1 MDSVHPARRV
11 VSHGHPSRSAS
22 PSNHGKPAYSSVV
35 EYGWRRAIVSLA
47 VITATLLE
55 IIDTTIVNVA
65 LPNIQGNFGVSVD
78 QGAWVVTGYIIA
90 NVVII
95 PISPWLQERFGRRA
109 YYLTSILLFTFA
121 SVMCGLSG
129 SFGQLVFWRLVQGV
143 GGGGL
148 ISTSQAILRET
159 YPLKEQGKAQG
170 IFSLGVIVGPALG
183 PVLGGLI
190 TDNASWR
197 WAFFIN
203 IPVGLLAAAAVYA
216 VLRNPSAPQK
226 NKRLDWMGLGLLAMG
241 LGSLQYVLDQ
251 GQQYDWFAD
260 PNIRIFA
267 LLAAGGLVGFVF
279 RTLRSR
285 FPVVDLHVLR
295 YREVAV
301 GSLLGAALG
310 VSLYG
315 SVLILPQYVQ
325 NSLNF
330 TATLSGET
338 ILVRAAAIGI
348 LTPLAAVL
356 AMRGRLDARWQVFTG
371 FVLLGISN
379 WMLAGV
385 TTSDSSFWTFG
396 AALIVSG
403 VGLSQIFVPLSIAVL
418 GAVPPKDAAS
428 AAAFFNLARQV
439 GGSIAT
445 AVLVTVLVR
454 GVTHHQADLGSAVTL
469 HAQAVQQF
477 LQGNGGEHSVS
488 GLQHLANLVT
498 QQAYILS
505 YADTARL
512 TAILTLV
519 LAPLVVLMRRP
530 RSGGPVTVE

>member
-1 MDSVHPARRV
+1 MDSVHQARRV
-11 VSHGHPSRSAS
+11 VSHGHPSRPGS
-22 PSNHGKPAYSSVV
+22 PSNQRKPAYSPVV

-109 YYLTSILLFTFA
+109 YYITSILLFTFA

-129 SFGQLVFWRLVQGV
+129 SFGELVFWRLVQGV

-226 NKRLDWMGLGLLAMG
+226 NKRLDWVGLGLLAMG

-251 GQQYDWFAD
+251 GQQFDWFAD

-371 FVLLGISN
+371 FVLLGVSN
-379 WMLAGV
+379 WMLASV

-477 LQGNGGEHSVS
+477 LQGNGGEHSVT

-530 RSGGPVTVE
+530 RAGGPVTVE